1 MGTLLWI
8 VVALLIAGLLVVN
21 AAWRTR
27 RMLPPPALPEGESMP
42 TVPVQ
47 RLAFRALVAVAAL
60 VAGAALVVAWYGP
73 ETWWNTDAVRL
84 TVTGLLLAG
93 LVVLLLFNLRV
104 KSLAAR
110 GDGSFDERDA
120 LIMGRSCAG
129 VGGAMMTVAAAWMI
143 GLVEGHQPTG
153 LVPSYYLYLLFWS
166 LVMTHVLASLAGIV
180 MAYRRG

>member
-27 RMLPPPALPEGESMP
+27 RMLPPPALPEGEAMP

-84 TVTGLLLAG
+84 TVTGLLLGGA
-93 LVVLLLFNLRV
+93 
-104 KSLAAR
+104 
-110 GDGSFDERDA
+110 
-120 LIMGRSCAG
+120 GRS
-129 VGGAMMTVAAAWMI
+129 AA
-143 GLVEGHQPTG
+143 VQPAREIARSPRG
-153 LVPSYYLYLLFWS
+153 RFL
-166 LVMTHVLASLAGIV
+166 
-180 MAYRRG
+180 RRA